1 MNGSSIGLGGGM
13 GVAPAMTDQAADAK
27 NSPSDDTPK
36 SEIASPSLSSAA
48 NPPFPQLGRRRTKWN
63 RQNKTSSSS
72 FRNPIHTTKIN
83 YSTVASPTASTKA
96 DGATSD
102 VGAFKDITAI
112 QSNQLL
118 KAEEKRE
125 EAERAEKERGEEEEK
140 KLDRE
145 KEAKDRELAEKLQTL
160 EEDTARKA
168 NASQMTESSD
178 GKAVLA
184 VQDII
189 AMVKTAKKKFI
200 DNNPALQH
208 YNVEAVAIDD
218 MFFMAK
224 NMLNKQ
230 QDCIRDQLPSNIGMS
245 RRFSL
250 CIFVVQENL
259 P

>member
-1 MNGSSIGLGGGM
+1 MSPPQTASKEFMSMCTADDGNEEKVNGSSIGLDGGM

-36 SEIASPSLSSAA
+36 SEIASPSVSSAA

-145 KEAKDRELAEKLQTL
+145 KEAKD
-160 EEDTARKA
+160 
-168 NASQMTESSD
+168 
-178 GKAVLA
+178 
-184 VQDII
+184 
-189 AMVKTAKKKFI
+189 
-200 DNNPALQH
+200 
-208 YNVEAVAIDD
+208 
-218 MFFMAK
+218 
-224 NMLNKQ
+224 
-230 QDCIRDQLPSNIGMS
+230 
-245 RRFSL
+245 
-250 CIFVVQENL
+250 
-259 P
+259 